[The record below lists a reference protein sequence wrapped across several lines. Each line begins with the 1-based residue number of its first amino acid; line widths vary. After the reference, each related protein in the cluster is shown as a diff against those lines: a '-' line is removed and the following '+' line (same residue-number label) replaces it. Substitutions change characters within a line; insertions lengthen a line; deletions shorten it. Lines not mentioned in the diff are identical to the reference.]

1 MASGRVARHN
11 MAGGTDSPSVLA
23 ICRTR
28 KELQS
33 SRHLPLLVFTKSI
46 MMKQTNVL
54 ALAVV
59 IVVAVVPS
67 IAVAF
72 VVLPPYAAVAAA
84 AARLNYH
91 PNGDLGGGGYP
102 PMTGREASH
111 LAPESSAFP
120 PPMGLEGQQLPDGHD
135 DPLAATYDR
144 ALDCANNFGMC
155 EIDELLDLSEE
166 LDEYM
171 DSCYVEDGPEA
182 CENEIGVSSVCV
194 QRSSLPSIICVI
206 FNYRQLFCMQCTFQ
220 FFSSSHHLFCCYI
233 IILYH
238 PIGSSRT
245 VRGTTCTG

>member
-1 MASGRVARHN
+1 
-11 MAGGTDSPSVLA
+11 
-23 ICRTR
+23 
-28 KELQS
+28 
-33 SRHLPLLVFTKSI
+33 

-102 PMTGREASH
+102 PMTGSEAYH
-111 LAPESSAFP
+111 LGGPESSAFP
-120 PPMGLEGQQLPDGHD
+120 PPMGLEGQLPDGD

-206 FNYRQLFCMQCTFQ
+206 FYHRQLFCMQCTFQ
-220 FFSSSHHLFCCYI
+220 FFYSTHLLILLLYHNIISSHRIVKNCQRHYLYRVRCENMSIGSTRSTLLLWQTSSS
-233 IILYH
+233 
-238 PIGSSRT
+238 SSTWWVWVVVEAMAEAR
-245 VRGTTCTG
+245 VGG

>member
-1 MASGRVARHN
+1 
-11 MAGGTDSPSVLA
+11 
-23 ICRTR
+23 
-28 KELQS
+28 
-33 SRHLPLLVFTKSI
+33 
-46 MMKQTNVL
+46 MMKRTNAL

-72 VVLPPYAAVAAA
+72 VVLPPPAAVVVAA

-91 PNGDLGGGGYP
+91 PNGGDLGGYP
-102 PMTGREASH
+102 PMTGSEAYR
-111 LAPESSAFP
+111 LGGPENSAFP
-120 PPMGLEGQQLPDGHD
+120 PPMGPGEQRLPDGD

-182 CENEIGVSSVCV
+182 CEDEIGVS
-194 QRSSLPSIICVI
+194 
-206 FNYRQLFCMQCTFQ
+206 
-220 FFSSSHHLFCCYI
+220 
-233 IILYH
+233 
-238 PIGSSRT
+238 
-245 VRGTTCTG
+245 